1 MPDQI
6 QTQVSLASHTTLG
19 VGGGAEY
26 FAKARTLSELRAFV
40 YWANSEKHP
49 LFILGGGSNL
59 LVPEEGIRGLVVHP
73 AFHEVTYKD
82 VESDVHV
89 TAGAGVVLDELI
101 ENLAAQGLWGLENL
115 SGIPGTVG
123 GVPIQNVGAYG
134 VEAKDVVLSVEAYNP
149 ITDSVEALSNPECA
163 FTYRDSYFKREGKH
177 LIITSV
183 TFRVSRVATPK
194 LSYKDLAARFSDEV
208 TPSLQDVRDAVL
220 LIRSKKFPDWR
231 VVGTAGSFFKN
242 PIIPAEEYEKLRA
255 TYPELPGF
263 PTDDGR
269 VKVSLGWILDHV
281 CNLRGYTEESVGL
294 YSEQAL
300 VLICAHGTSPTDV
313 MSFSEKI
320 IARVYEATGIVIERE
335 VTIVKN
341 NS

>member
-1 MPDQI
+1 M
-6 QTQVSLASHTTLG
+6 S
-19 VGGGAEY
+19 
-26 FAKARTLSELRAFV
+26 
-40 YWANSEKHP
+40 
-49 LFILGGGSNL
+49 
-59 LVPEEGIRGLVVHP
+59 
-73 AFHEVTYKD
+73 YKD
-82 VESDVHV
+82 VDSDVYV
-89 TAGAGVVLDELI
+89 TVGAGVVLDEFVETLV
-101 ENLAAQGLWGLENL
+101 AQGLWGLENL

-123 GVPIQNVGAYG
+123 GVPVQNVGAYG
-134 VEAKDVVLSVEAYNP
+134 VEAKDIIVAVEVYDP
-149 ITDSVEALSNPECA
+149 ISDSVEALSNPECA

-177 LIITSV
+177 LIITAV
-183 TFRVSRVATPK
+183 TFRVSRIATPK
-194 LSYKDLAARFSDEV
+194 LAYKDLAARFSEEAA
-208 TPSLQDVRDAVL
+208 PSLQDVRDAVL

-300 VLICAHGTSPTDV
+300 VLICAHGTSPNDV
-313 MSFSEKI
+313 ISFSEKI
-320 IARVYEATGIVIERE
+320 IARVYEATGITIERE

-341 NS
+341 YS